1 MFTSDWQGEWKEA
14 LCLGEVGGRTIP
26 DQDGQCEIHGN
37 VSHAHSHT
45 KTLTFNMSTGRHVH
59 AATMYDRGRVS
70 RVKALM

>member
-37 VSHAHSHT
+37 VSHAHSRT
-45 KTLTFNMSTGRHVH
+45 RC
-59 AATMYDRGRVS
+59 YDVRS
-70 RVKALM
+70 RVGVTGESFNVSVGGG